1 MVSSPDSIDIR
12 PIGNSKAELNTFTR
26 IQADIWPSPSTGILP
41 LREEMR
47 AVLADSNPFW
57 NRARRQLWIAS
68 RAGRP
73 VGRIAAILD
82 PAHLATHGE
91 ACAYFGFFDSID
103 DPGISKTLFDHAFAW
118 STLQGASHIRGPMNP
133 NINEECGL
141 LIDGFDLPNA
151 VMMPHNPAWYPRLIE
166 HAGFS
171 KAKDL
176 VGFDIRI
183 DDSPTD
189 RLARLR
195 NLCRR
200 RCPDV
205 QLRPITRRSLKTDL
219 PALKEI
225 YNDAWEK
232 NWSAIPMAH
241 GEIDFLAQR
250 LAPLIREGLVWIAES
265 SGAAAGLLVIVPDV
279 NPALAPLR
287 GRLLSP
293 ALLGALPTLLGWRC
307 PERMRLIALGVKAPF
322 RRRGLEG
329 WMFAEAVEAAR
340 RIGFI
345 HCEASWVLEDNLPV
359 HQLAALFQGRI
370 TRRYRIYD
378 RPLPR

>member
-1 MVSSPDSIDIR
+1 MASSHDRIEIRPVGPSKSELNAFIRTQALLWPSSSP
-12 PIGNSKAELNTFTR
+12 A
-26 IQADIWPSPSTGILP
+26 ILP
-41 LREEMR
+41 LDAEVRS
-47 AVLADSNPFW
+47 VLSDSNPFW
-57 NRARRQLWIAS
+57 SRARRQLWIAS

-82 PAHLATHGE
+82 PAHQATHDE
-91 ACAYFGFFDSID
+91 SCAYFGFFECID
-103 DPGISKTLFDHAFAW
+103 DVRVSEPLFQHARTWAGQ
-118 STLQGASHIRGPMNP
+118 QGASRIRGPMNP

-151 VMMPHNPAWYPRLIE
+151 VMMPHNPPWYPRLIE

-195 NLCRR
+195 DLCRR
-200 RCPDV
+200 RFPDV
-205 QLRPITRRSLKTDL
+205 VLRPVTRRSLKADL

-232 NWSAIPMAH
+232 NWSAIPMSP
-241 GEIDFLAQR
+241 GEIDFLAER
-250 LAPLIREGLVWIAES
+250 LAPLIRDGLVWIAES
-265 SGAAAGLLVIVPDV
+265 SGIAAGLLLIVPDV
-279 NPALAPLR
+279 NPALARLR

-359 HQLAALFQGRI
+359 HQLAALFHGRI
-370 TRRYRIYD
+370 TRRYRLYD
-378 RPLPR
+378 QILSR